1 MIDKSP
7 LSPASSRPQALSIL
21 HRIKVVDSLEF
32 KYVGI
37 RFTSIQSNVF
47 AAHYAVKSS
56 KARAIGNAAFALKHR
71 IGSLPVREGLVL
83 PRHRLRAVART
94 PGRAAYLFAAVAWAQ
109 FSFHAS
115 RSVHKNR
122 SQRLLRGLSRLRYML
137 GFTDPRVVVSALQD
151 SVSLAEEGKSGWAG
165 DLLIVFSRLPTP
177 ILLKPRDLLCLE
189 TIEQVCKDVEA
200 IVIRE

>member
-1 MIDKSP
+1 
-7 LSPASSRPQALSIL
+7 
-21 HRIKVVDSLEF
+21 
-32 KYVGI
+32 
-37 RFTSIQSNVF
+37 
-47 AAHYAVKSS
+47 
-56 KARAIGNAAFALKHR
+56 
-71 IGSLPVREGLVL
+71 
-83 PRHRLRAVART
+83 
-94 PGRAAYLFAAVAWAQ
+94 
-109 FSFHAS
+109 
-115 RSVHKNR
+115 
-122 SQRLLRGLSRLRYML
+122 ML